1 MNAATRLLR
10 TGTMTVTGLFV
21 AGSLIL
27 LWSALVPVIP
37 MLRLYA
43 IEVVPNAA
51 PWLLLGGI
59 AALIVAILFD
69 LRRSTRATLG
79 LRTAATLM
87 VLTAGGIIGHFLVIA
102 YRNDVPIRIG
112 KTLSLRHFSETGAPD
127 ESRIYAAPA
136 GEPLWLDIYRPPA
149 ALRLERTP
157 VMMIVHGGGFVGG
170 DRRVGAANMRHYARR
185 GWTVVSIDYR
195 LARPGR
201 PTWNLAL
208 EDVRCALGWIAG
220 NADALGVDVRR
231 LTLSGV
237 SAGAHL
243 AMAAA
248 YSTGPGRG
256 ATACG
261 AQVPRPAA
269 VWVRAPLIDPRNSWL
284 HDGEMQAVQRHY
296 MTLYL
301 GGSPER
307 YPERYAALDLRR
319 YADRRNPPTLIMAGR
334 EDPLLPVADVQEFAR
349 RSQAAG
355 ATVRLI
361 LFPYSGHDFNTTYG
375 GIANQIV
382 RGVIQQFSREH
393 GGGPMERK
401 ATVTTQAGRR

>member
-157 VMMIVHGGGFVGG
+157 VMMIVHGG
-170 DRRVGAANMRHYARR
+170 
-185 GWTVVSIDYR
+185 
-195 LARPGR
+195 
-201 PTWNLAL
+201 
-208 EDVRCALGWIAG
+208 
-220 NADALGVDVRR
+220 
-231 LTLSGV
+231 
-237 SAGAHL
+237 
-243 AMAAA
+243 
-248 YSTGPGRG
+248 
-256 ATACG
+256 
-261 AQVPRPAA
+261 
-269 VWVRAPLIDPRNSWL
+269 
-284 HDGEMQAVQRHY
+284 
-296 MTLYL
+296 
-301 GGSPER
+301 
-307 YPERYAALDLRR
+307 
-319 YADRRNPPTLIMAGR
+319 
-334 EDPLLPVADVQEFAR
+334 
-349 RSQAAG
+349 
-355 ATVRLI
+355 
-361 LFPYSGHDFNTTYG
+361 
-375 GIANQIV
+375 
-382 RGVIQQFSREH
+382 
-393 GGGPMERK
+393 
-401 ATVTTQAGRR
+401 